1 MLQLGGPSMVESH
14 SLLNQVLNDFQTL
27 TRQLEGAIEA
37 FARDER
43 EGVDLGPLYRARDAA
58 LRGAKLARIGLA
70 KYQRAA

>member
-1 MLQLGGPSMVESH
+1 MVESH

-43 EGVDLGPLYRARDAA
+43 EGVDLGPLSARKRCGA
-58 LRGAKLARIGLA
+58 RGRGSRRTGLA